1 MLTGPEVEELEAAGH
16 SDRLWDG
23 EGSGNSG
30 RGGSS
35 KQPVRGQG
43 RMLGRRKAGDRRTLS
58 VLWGGQRSRRPARA
72 QTGPEAGARRESR
85 TR

>member
-1 MLTGPEVEELEAAGH
+1 MRPEAGELEAAGH

-30 RGGSS
+30 QEGSS
-35 KQPVRGQG
+35 KQLGRGQG
-43 RMLGRRKAGDRRTLS
+43 RMLGRRKVGDRRTLS
-58 VLWGGQRSRRPARA
+58 ALWGGQRLQRLARA